1 MCVFKQPKRGWIM
14 EAAGMNVLLVGSC
27 ARRSSVLGQHLLK
40 RGCNVSLAAR
50 KKDAIELLQ
59 RGRFDVVLSGFR
71 LPDGTAY
78 DLMEPLRGTDTT
90 MFFSFAVEDSCWW
103 ITALLQGQDRSEE
116 AGMRPGE
123 FTKVLDAQLSRKS
136 SRSNAQSSSAGVKA
150 VFTGGSTKRQ
160 TETEARAWEAKKEP
174 CHATN
179 QS

>member
-1 MCVFKQPKRGWIM
+1 M
-14 EAAGMNVLLVGSC
+14 EGAGTNVLLVGNC
-27 ARRSSVLGQHLLK
+27 ARRSSVLGRHLLK

-50 KKDAIELLQ
+50 KKDAVELLQ
-59 RGRFDVVLSGFR
+59 QRQFDVVLSGFR

-78 DLMEPLRGTDTT
+78 ELMEALRGTDST

-116 AGMRPGE
+116 AGMRPRE

-150 VFTGGSTKRQ
+150 DISSGSTNRQ
-160 TETEARAWEAKKEP
+160 TETDARAWESKKEQ

-179 QS
+179 PS

>member
-1 MCVFKQPKRGWIM
+1 M
-14 EAAGMNVLLVGSC
+14 EGAGRNVLLVGSC
-27 ARRSSVLGQHLLK
+27 ARRSSVLGRYLLK
-40 RGCNVSLAAR
+40 RGCNVSVAAR

-78 DLMEPLRGTDTT
+78 ELMEALRGTDTT

-116 AGMRPGE
+116 AGMRPRE
-123 FTKVLDAQLSRKS
+123 FTKVLDEQLSRKS
-136 SRSNAQSSSAGVKA
+136 SRSDAQSASGGMKD
-150 VFTGGSTKRQ
+150 FTSGSTNRQ
-160 TETEARAWEAKKEP
+160 TKTDVRARESKKEQ